1 MSAEIIQFPK
11 EVRENVAMARIVQR
25 ACARLSWTV
34 DLSEAITIYK
44 ESKRGDH
51 DPALEAIARE
61 VASELGIALYT
72 EDPAHGRD

>member
-34 DLSEAITIYK
+34 DLSEAISIYQ

-51 DPALEAIARE
+51 DPALEAIARK
-61 VASELGIALYT
+61 VASELGIALRP
-72 EDPAHGRD
+72 ELE